1 MNVSGISLTIL
12 ICMALLVSGV
22 SALNVEKTRD
32 YSVTPAGNLHIP
44 SLKPL
49 VTSTITQG
57 QVVAYSRVVS
67 PGTSSMI
74 TDLNWGNPANSLSL
88 TIVAPGG
95 VLGPFYD
102 SSDGTINGRIALSIS
117 SPTGLA
123 PGTWTF
129 YIEGYHVTG
138 SQTYSFVTY

>member
-1 MNVSGISLTIL
+1 M
-12 ICMALLVSGV
+12 
-22 SALNVEKTRD
+22 
-32 YSVTPAGNLHIP
+32 TPAGNLHIP

-49 VTSTITQG
+49 VTSTISQG
-57 QVVAYSRVVS
+57 QVVAYSRVVYS
-67 PGTSSMI
+67 GNI
-74 TDLNWGNPANSLSL
+74 FNDHDLNWGNPANSLSL
-88 TIVAPGG
+88 TIVAPDG

-102 SSDGTINGRIALSIS
+102 YSDGTTNGRIALSVS

>member
-1 MNVSGISLTIL
+1 MKVSGISLTIL
-12 ICMALLVSGV
+12 ICIALLVSGV
-22 SALNVEKTRD
+22 SALNVEKTGN
-32 YSVTPAGNLHIP
+32 YTVTPAGDLRFP
-44 SLKPL
+44 SMTPF
-49 VTSTITQG
+49 VTSTISQG

-88 TIVAPGG
+88 TIVAPDG

-102 SSDGTINGRIALSIS
+102 SADGTTNGRIALSIS
-117 SPTGLA
+117 SPTGLT
-123 PGTWTF
+123 PGTWKF

-138 SQTYSFVTY
+138 TQTYSFVTY